1 MNQDIGPRYDNRNR
15 GVHLLYLVLTATQIL
30 AGAIILYS
38 EAGRAWTD
46 WELWISLWTN
56 LSYIAITAATVSIC
70 AVELGGYV
78 LILAKDLKRH
88 LDRKWA
94 ERDNKIRQEV
104 NDLWTKWNN
113 RRVEAEK
120 RGEPFD
126 EPPPDIN
133 KAGSRG
139 R

>member
-1 MNQDIGPRYDNRNR
+1 M
-15 GVHLLYLVLTATQIL
+15 
-30 AGAIILYS
+30 
-38 EAGRAWTD
+38 
-46 WELWISLWTN
+46 
-56 LSYIAITAATVSIC
+56 
-70 AVELGGYV
+70 
-78 LILAKDLKRH
+78 ILAKDLKRH